1 MRLRRPDY
9 ELGTAKEVRGVGL
22 YVLKRLATLIVVV
35 FLVSVGTFFLVHLL
49 PGDPTVTIL
58 GPNDTAQNK
67 ALLLKQLGLN
77 QPLLQQYFTYVGHIL
92 QGDLGESFI
101 THQTVTNAIAN
112 AVPIDIELIVFSQIM
127 AFGVSIPLALL
138 AARRPNKALDKV
150 STGATFGLLALPPF
164 IVIVILTLIFSVHLH
179 LLPGPS
185 SYVPITQDFWQNIR
199 SMLLPSITL
208 ALGSIVIYYRLL
220 RNDLIATLQEDFI
233 TMARS
238 KGLSDRR
245 VLVRH
250 ALRPSSL
257 SLLASAGTNIGS
269 LIAGAF
275 VVEYLLALPGLGYLL
290 VQSIQERDYLM
301 VQGVVLFVAVAILVI
316 NFIVDSLF
324 SVVDPRIA
332 RD

>member
-1 MRLRRPDY
+1 
-9 ELGTAKEVRGVGL
+9 
-22 YVLKRLATLIVVV
+22 
-35 FLVSVGTFFLVHLL
+35 
-49 PGDPTVTIL
+49 
-58 GPNDTAQNK
+58 
-67 ALLLKQLGLN
+67 
-77 QPLLQQYFTYVGHIL
+77 
-92 QGDLGESFI
+92 
-101 THQTVTNAIAN
+101 
-112 AVPIDIELIVFSQIM
+112 
-127 AFGVSIPLALL
+127 
-138 AARRPNKALDKV
+138 
-150 STGATFGLLALPPF
+150 
-164 IVIVILTLIFSVHLH
+164 
-179 LLPGPS
+179 
-185 SYVPITQDFWQNIR
+185 
-199 SMLLPSITL
+199 MLLPSITL

-290 VQSIQERDYLM
+290 VESIQQRDYLM

-316 NFIVDSLF
+316 NFIVDFLF